1 MKPILRLL
9 RVKQYSKNLFV
20 LAALFFT
27 RGFDK
32 PSLLGLTIAAFG
44 MMCLLGS
51 ATYIVNDILDRD
63 RDRAHPKKKFRP
75 IASGAVSVPV
85 ALGVASLFLV
95 AGLAIAAAIR
105 FEVLECALI
114 YLFLQVIYNLKLK
127 QVPIADVFV
136 ISLGFVLRVV
146 VGAAA
151 IHAQVSG
158 WILLCTGSLAL
169 LIGFAKRRSEF
180 VGQGEDRGK
189 SRESLGGYN
198 LATLDALVICA
209 AAGASLCYGIYG
221 IESKTA
227 KEFPGLILT
236 IPIVVFGV
244 CRYMLLTF
252 GGGETAEPESIVFRD
267 PQLVVTLLL
276 FVATA
281 AAALSGLQID
291 FIN

>member
-1 MKPILRLL
+1 MKPIFRLL

-32 PSLLGLTIAAFG
+32 PNLLGLSLAAFG
-44 MMCLLGS
+44 MMCLLSS
-51 ATYIVNDILDRD
+51 ATYIVNDILDLE
-63 RDRAHPKKKFRP
+63 RDRAHPKKRHRP
-75 IASGAVSVPV
+75 IASGAVSVPTALSV
-85 ALGVASLFLV
+85 AAVLLIG
-95 AGLAIAAAIR
+95 GLAIGAALR
-105 FEVLECALI
+105 VEVLEGAGV
-114 YLFLQVIYNLKLK
+114 YLLLQVIYNLKLK
-127 QVPIADVFV
+127 RVPIADVFV
-136 ISLGFVLRVV
+136 IALGFVLRVI

-169 LIGFAKRRSEF
+169 LLGFSKRRSEF
-180 VGQGEDRGK
+180 VALGEDRGK
-189 SRESLGGYN
+189 SRENLRDYN
-198 LATLDALVICA
+198 LQTLDALVICC
-209 AAGASLCYGIYG
+209 AAGASMCYGLYG

-227 KEFPGLILT
+227 KEFPALILT

-252 GGGETAEPESIVFRD
+252 GSNETAEPESIVFRD
-267 PQLVVTLLL
+267 PQLVVTLVL

-281 AAALSGLQID
+281 AVALSGLQID
-291 FIN
+291 FLN